1 MKSCFFLRFWVPP
14 PKLVPGT
21 NIALLHSGKFW
32 VPPPKLVPGTN
43 IASLHSGKF
52 WVPPP
57 KLVLGN
63 SVAFLHLVYH
73 PLIIKCPKENSQQ
86 LSTKFKYQST
96 NSRDGWNLPN
106 LTWGTGAIV
115 STMHPCT
122 NLGLMR
128 MEFYLY
134 WITNKPWK
142 KYQKTLWG
150 LIFGRPISVT
160 LEAMGK
166 KKWNSGLDMFPRNY
180 CKWNNIDT
188 SLG

>member
-1 MKSCFFLRFWVPP
+1 MKSCFFVRFWVPP

-128 MEFYLY
+128 MVFQSSRGTGLQEKTWGKISENPLEFPLK
-134 WITNKPWK
+134 WFDMI
-142 KYQKTLWG
+142 
-150 LIFGRPISVT
+150 
-160 LEAMGK
+160 GK
-166 KKWNSGLDMFPRNY
+166 R
-180 CKWNNIDT
+180 I
-188 SLG
+188 